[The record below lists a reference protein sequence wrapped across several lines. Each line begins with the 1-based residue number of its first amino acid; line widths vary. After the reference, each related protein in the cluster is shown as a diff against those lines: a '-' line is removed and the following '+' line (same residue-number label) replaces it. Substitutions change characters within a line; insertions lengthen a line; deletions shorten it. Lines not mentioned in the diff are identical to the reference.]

1 MYINYILILNLLS
14 RNKYFRKTTWV
25 LQNFLT
31 MECYRKLCYKC
42 YWKKVQ
48 PHTLSYKRRI
58 LLILFSIMF
67 AACTLFFYS
76 PNDPANSRSSAFLVR
91 LVKIIGT
98 IKIQL
103 INLHRSFI
111 DSINF
116 YLAYLDKLYY
126 SHIFRSNHYTLA
138 LKSSWL
144 I

>member
-48 PHTLSYKRRI
+48 PHTLSYKRRTF
-58 LLILFSIMF
+58 LIIFSIMF
-67 AACTLFFYS
+67 AIFTSFFYS
-76 PNDPANSRSSAFLVR
+76 PNDPANSRSSAYLVR
-91 LVKIIGT
+91 LVKIISI
-98 IKIQL
+98 IKIQI
-103 INLHRSFI
+103 INLLRSFI

-116 YLAYLDKLYY
+116 YFAYLKKLYY
-126 SHIFRSNHYTLA
+126 SHIFRSNHYNLA

>member
-14 RNKYFRKTTWV
+14 RNKYFRKTIWV

-48 PHTLSYKRRI
+48 PHTLSYKRRTLI
-58 LLILFSIMF
+58 ILFSIMF
-67 AACTLFFYS
+67 ATCTSFFYS
-76 PNDPANSRSSAFLVR
+76 PNDPTNSRSSAYLVR
-91 LVKIIGT
+91 LVKIIST
-98 IKIQL
+98 VKIQL
-103 INLHRSFI
+103 INLLRSFI

-116 YLAYLDKLYY
+116 YLAYLEKLYY
-126 SHIFRSNHYTLA
+126 SHIFRSNHYNLA

>member
-14 RNKYFRKTTWV
+14 RNKYFRKTSWV
-25 LQNFLT
+25 FQNFLT

-48 PHTLSYKRRI
+48 PHTLSYKRRTF
-58 LLILFSIMF
+58 LIIFSIMF
-67 AACTLFFYS
+67 AIFTSFFYS
-76 PNDPANSRSSAFLVR
+76 PNDPANSRSSAYLVK
-91 LVKIIGT
+91 LVKIIST
-98 IKIQL
+98 IKIQI
-103 INLHRSFI
+103 INLLRSFI

-116 YLAYLDKLYY
+116 YFAYLEKLYY
-126 SHIFRSNHYTLA
+126 SHIFRSNHYNLA